1 MLRTIII
8 KEILD
13 NISSYKFT
21 IIILLSVILI
31 LTSTFIMVRDYQ
43 LRLENYEILQPESND
58 PTALVK
64 PTPLSIFIKGLD
76 ENLCRSYRIRFG
88 GQIEVGSKQQSVNAI
103 FRLFTTPDLL
113 FVVKVIMALCAL
125 LFAFDRISGEK
136 EMGTL
141 KLTLSN
147 AVQRP
152 RWIIGKWIGGFTS
165 LAIPFLIA
173 VLLAAVLIN
182 LLPQIEFSKDQ
193 WLKFSLFLVTAVL
206 YMAIF
211 YSLGMLIS
219 TLTSRSSSSLI
230 IALFAWSLLVFVL
243 PNLGNILAK
252 QFVDVPSV
260 QQLEIRRQH
269 IWIKHVFDRIQG
281 RVPSGDVEAN
291 INRENEMLMADYRM
305 KFERR
310 VQVSRNITRISPAS
324 AFSFLATDLAGTGLL
339 EEKRVKQSVLQ
350 YKNQVFGME
359 TDSDGN
365 LIGEFPSFDYRRL
378 SMAET
383 MNAES
388 WGNILILMLFNFVFL
403 SAAYVMFLRYDVR

>member
-305 KFERR
+305 KFEKR